1 MPDRVLRDAGFVRL
15 FPLVARIPTRMSAT
29 FTWAGTGLA
38 RSILKLAPSG
48 SGAARPATAERSS
61 LLATAERSTYLFSTL
76 MADDKKTLVQGLR
89 QRDPE
94 LLDRLIEQYQYRL
107 FRYLLYITGSPERAE
122 DFFQEVWIRVLE
134 RGHQYDGRFKFE
146 AWLFTIARNL
156 VIDWQRQKKT
166 VSLDS
171 MMDPEE
177 GKGFEIVDEKAE
189 SPLQLFLQNESQDRV
204 QASLEQLPAAYR
216 EVLLL
221 RFQEEM
227 QLDEIAKIQA
237 TPISTVKSR
246 LYRGLDALKGLLA
259 GGLA

>member
-1 MPDRVLRDAGFVRL
+1 
-15 FPLVARIPTRMSAT
+15 
-29 FTWAGTGLA
+29 
-38 RSILKLAPSG
+38 
-48 SGAARPATAERSS
+48 
-61 LLATAERSTYLFSTL
+61 
-76 MADDKKTLVQGLR
+76 MADDKKSLVQGLR

-94 LLDRLIEQYQYRL
+94 LLDRLIEEYQYRL
-107 FRYLLYITGSPERAE
+107 FRYLLYITGNTERAE
-122 DFFQEVWIRVLE
+122 DFFQETWIRVLE
-134 RGHQYDGRFKFE
+134 RGHQYDGKFKFE

-156 VIDWQRQKKT
+156 VIDWQRQKKA

-177 GKGFEIVDEKAE
+177 GKGFEPVDEKAE
-189 SPLQLFLQNESQDRV
+189 SPLNLFLQEETQGRV

-227 QLDEIAKIQA
+227 QLDEIARIQA

-259 GGLA
+259 GGACGWALLFPASRFLRFRMASWAGVGCCSIRAICWL